1 MASHGATKQ
10 PASISSSGHPSN
22 RPPLAPARSV
32 VLTSLKMSND
42 GSGKR
47 VATMT
52 PKNSTARTAGNGK
65 EKENKEDK
73 RLGVFLRVRPPVA
86 GNTSGNSSKAGSSSS
101 SVEGC
106 INTIEVISSD
116 SDE

>member
-1 MASHGATKQ
+1 
-10 PASISSSGHPSN
+10 
-22 RPPLAPARSV
+22 
-32 VLTSLKMSND
+32 
-42 GSGKR
+42 
-47 VATMT
+47 MT

-65 EKENKEDK
+65 EKGNKEDK

-86 GNTSGNSSKAGSSSS
+86 GNTSGKSSKAVSISS